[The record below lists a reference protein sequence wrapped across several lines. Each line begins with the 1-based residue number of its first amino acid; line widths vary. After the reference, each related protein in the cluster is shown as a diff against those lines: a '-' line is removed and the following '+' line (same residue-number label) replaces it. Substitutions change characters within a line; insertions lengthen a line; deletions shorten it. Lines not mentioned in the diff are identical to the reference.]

1 MTNRTVD
8 SPAGEPVEIVPDDEW
23 LAVTGDTEQRLS
35 AWHGNKRYAIRE
47 LWERGSVHD
56 SKGAATTVLQA
67 AIREHFPQ
75 HEMSTGTGF
84 TSLLGNYPLVF
95 KRDVRGKRCYSIELL
110 ALPERWYEKVIAD
123 IGAFPAVA
131 LNGHSPEIPVELHD
145 PELARVIADR
155 SQPIEQPPAA
165 IEPVPTDIA
174 DILDDDSGPAI
185 EVEIASQVAMELLT
199 KVVEI
204 ISAGS
209 SAGLSDAHMRRLSS
223 DLETVT
229 NRLGQRTEEIDRM
242 RKQVRALG
250 DEVSALKMER
260 DGLRQRLRQTES
272 NLTAA
277 LKGESAG
284 AVTTEIMK
292 RVDRI
297 MRESPRPKGDE

>member
-1 MTNRTVD
+1 MTNRTVE
-8 SPAGEPVEIVPDDEW
+8 SPTGETVEIVPDDDW
-23 LAVTGDTEQRLS
+23 MAVTGDTIQSLRS
-35 AWHGNKRYAIRE
+35 WNGMKRYAIRE

-56 SKGAATTVLQA
+56 PKGRATPLLQDA
-67 AIREHFPQ
+67 VREHFPEL
-75 HEMSTGTGF
+75 EMSFGSGF
-84 TSLLGNYPLVF
+84 STLMGQYPLVF
-95 KRDVRGKRCYSIELL
+95 KRDVKAKRCYSIELA
-110 ALPERWYEKVIAD
+110 ALPERWYEKLIAD

-131 LNGHSPEIPVELHD
+131 LNGHSPEAIEQP
-145 PELARVIADR
+145 PAVIE
-155 SQPIEQPPAA
+155 PEQPPAA

-209 SAGLSDAHMRRLSS
+209 SAGLSDANMRRLTS
-223 DLETVT
+223 DLELVT
-229 NRLGQRTEEIDRM
+229 NRLGQRTEEIERM
-242 RKQVRALG
+242 RKQVRAMG

-260 DGLRQRLRQTES
+260 DGLRQRLRQTEQ

-297 MRESPRPKGDE
+297 MRETPRPKGDE